1 MTVIKFP
8 EKQDIT
14 AEDAW
19 KTYVRLATKANETM
33 RFEDGIA
40 AGKAWGRF
48 VTRFV
53 HDDTPGGPAA

>member
-1 MTVIKFP
+1 MTVIKFL
-8 EKQDIT
+8 EKRDVT

-19 KTYVRLATKANETM
+19 KTYVRLATRANETM
-33 RFEDGIA
+33 RLEDGIA

-53 HDDTPGGPAA
+53 NEDTTGGSA

>member
-8 EKQDIT
+8 EKHDVT
-14 AEDAW
+14 TEDAW
-19 KTYVRLATKANETM
+19 KTYVQLATKANETM

-53 HDDTPGGPAA
+53 HDHTPGGPAA

>member
-8 EKQDIT
+8 EKRDVT

-19 KTYVRLATKANETM
+19 KTYVRLATRANETM
-33 RFEDGIA
+33 RFEDAIA

-53 HDDTPGGPAA
+53 HDDSPGGPAA